1 VKRRVHSREHTA
13 LGSES
18 RIPSFLVEME
28 ISTIEFVEEVGVA
41 NVQLVWRDAD
51 NGSCVDQPKSYI
63 SLQLIEKKIKD

>member
-1 VKRRVHSREHTA
+1 
-13 LGSES
+13 
-18 RIPSFLVEME
+18 ME